1 MKTNKVRLMRKLI
14 FLVLFI
20 IQNFYAQIIKNPPY
34 EKYVDST
41 RITFYWKTLSSS
53 DTRVKIGKTLNFEL
67 GEFIDTNKT
76 TTHEITITGLEP
88 ATIYYVQVAS
98 YGIRNDSVNFI
109 SSTSSDSRSTGKVN
123 VYFNKSI
130 DTTIGIWTKAQG
142 NVNLKDKF
150 IQRINQAKYSI
161 DVCFYNLSTD
171 PSGRVG
177 REISNALINAKSRG
191 VKIRFIIDST
201 KIDNAPVRDL
211 INAGIPVLASRYG
224 GGIMHNKFAIFDYRD
239 SSSWADDWVWTGS
252 WNATVQGTYDDFQN
266 VIEIQDR
273 AIAGAFTLEF
283 EEMWGSSADYFDTLR
298 SKFGINKSDNTPHVF
313 NLKGKK
319 VEVYFSPSDR
329 IASKISN
336 AIRQANHSIFY
347 AILTFT
353 NSTLANEIKS
363 RYDAGIRNIKGI
375 LDNNTDTGSQYNFL
389 SSFSEVL
396 IDTDR
401 SAQLHHKYCLID
413 PTHIYS
419 EPILITGSYNW
430 SNSAESSNDENVIII
445 WDTLL
450 VNLYLQEF
458 VARYKQNGGRDVI
471 TFVQEIDD
479 VVKDF
484 ELFQNYPNP
493 FNAETNIVYSIPE
506 DGFVSLKIY
515 DVLGREVAN
524 FVNSYQQAGKYR
536 LNLKFDSV
544 NFSSGVYFYRLD
556 FSGSG
561 RKISQA
567 RKMVIIK

>member
-1 MKTNKVRLMRKLI
+1 MRKFI
-14 FLVLFI
+14 FLALFL
-20 IQNFYAQIIKNPPY
+20 IQNLYAQILKTPPY

-41 RITFYWKTLSSS
+41 SIKFYWKTLSAS
-53 DTRVKIGKTLNFEL
+53 DTRVKIGKTPNFEL
-67 GEFIDTNKT
+67 GEFIDSVRT

-88 ATIYYVQVAS
+88 ATIYYVQIAS
-98 YGIRNDSVNFI
+98 YGIRNDSISFV

-123 VYFNKSI
+123 VYFNWGVDTSVSI
-130 DTTIGIWTKAQG
+130 WEKALG
-142 NVNLKDKF
+142 NVDLKNRL

-161 DVCFYNLSTD
+161 DVCIYNF
-171 PSGRVG
+171 SGTVASQ
-177 REISNALINAKSRG
+177 IADALVSAKNRG
-191 VKIRFIIDST
+191 VKIRFIT
-201 KIDNAPVRDL
+201 EKDNYNPSRVGYSKL
-211 INAGIPVLASRYG
+211 LSAGIPILADNTN
-224 GGIMHNKFAIFDYRD
+224 GIMHNKFVVIDYRD
-239 SSSWADDWVWTGS
+239 STAWNNVWVLTGS
-252 WNATVQGTYDDFQN
+252 WNFTDEGTYRDYQN

-273 AIAGAFTLEF
+273 AIAGAFTREF

-313 NLKGKK
+313 NLKGRR
-319 VEVYFSPSDR
+319 VEVYFSPSDKV
-329 IASKISN
+329 ASKISN

-363 RYDAGIRNIKGI
+363 RYDAGVRNIKGI

-430 SNSAESSNDENVIII
+430 SNSAEFSNDENVVII

-471 TFVQEIDD
+471 TFVQGIDD
-479 VVKDF
+479 VAKDF
-484 ELFQNYPNP
+484 ELLQNYPNP
-493 FNAETNIVYSIPE
+493 FNSETNIVYSIPE
-506 DGFVSLKIY
+506 DGFVSLRIY
-515 DVLGREVAN
+515 DALGREIGT
-524 FVNSYQQAGKYR
+524 FVNSYQRAGKYR

-556 FSGSG
+556 FAGSG
-561 RKISQA
+561 RKISQVK
-567 RKMVIIK
+567 KMIIIK